1 MVVLNVGGVDVG
13 AWQSHQQVRTQPE
26 DGVDGTGRGH
36 LPKRETPP
44 AGKLRGQQTLD
55 EVNMEVMS
63 PMTIRCASALSFGG
77 LRRLAD
83 LSETPASTKADVLS

>member
-63 PMTIRCASALSFGG
+63 PMFDQVCVGALLWRSSPTG
-77 LRRLAD
+77 
-83 LSETPASTKADVLS
+83 